1 MNALFVTSDRR
12 LCSTYGAGWDER
24 EPSQQHNN
32 DSRQGKI
39 FLLIKDRSSPCSGA
53 GHCSNPCT
61 SCSTSTHICDN
72 HADDS
77 KPLQQLR
84 LHGPVTY
91 AYTLMKL
98 WKYGCGDVMYLDEGI
113 MSQMMPSLSAM
124 PSALTDGSIGSSQFP
139 QSNMI
144 THTHPS
150 QISQSNMISHPH
162 PSNSSGFIDRSN
174 FVGIMNTTLGQCFV
188 FWQHNVREISTP
200 TALALIRLTT
210 LPIHVE
216 HQVSSC
222 LMGVW
227 PRDEGGGLAD
237 VYGENT
243 LYQLIVNKHSKDIFV
258 NIAGQRRLVST
269 PKALQRLKLI
279 DPTKLTPGSTSTSGT
294 TTTAA
299 INKEVIPIFPY
310 QFLDILPLGKPI
322 VE

>member
-1 MNALFVTSDRR
+1 
-12 LCSTYGAGWDER
+12 
-24 EPSQQHNN
+24 
-32 DSRQGKI
+32 
-39 FLLIKDRSSPCSGA
+39 
-53 GHCSNPCT
+53 
-61 SCSTSTHICDN
+61 
-72 HADDS
+72 
-77 KPLQQLR
+77 
-84 LHGPVTY
+84 
-91 AYTLMKL
+91 
-98 WKYGCGDVMYLDEGI
+98 
-113 MSQMMPSLSAM
+113 
-124 PSALTDGSIGSSQFP
+124 
-139 QSNMI
+139 
-144 THTHPS
+144 
-150 QISQSNMISHPH
+150 
-162 PSNSSGFIDRSN
+162 
-174 FVGIMNTTLGQCFV
+174 MNTTLGQCFV